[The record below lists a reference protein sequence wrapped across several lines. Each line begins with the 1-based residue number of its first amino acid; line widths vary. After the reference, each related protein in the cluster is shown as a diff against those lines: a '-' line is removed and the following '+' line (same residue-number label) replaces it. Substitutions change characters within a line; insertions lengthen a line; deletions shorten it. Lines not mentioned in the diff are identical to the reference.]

1 MRLMEPFYN
10 EVDRYKHK
18 LGTRLGLKFG
28 CEGGLIML
36 TVNVLSNRALKGLID
51 GVLSV
56 SLVFLLST
64 LDVSDAGLF
73 SSAYAQNSELST
85 KATIVIETDSS
96 SAATKGRTLKV
107 THYKD
112 TQCSRPGK
120 TDKLFRKNFA
130 DDNHQFKP
138 LVVETD
144 VPFIFQ
150 VSYLEKRRNES
161 RSCVAISSVDL
172 KPNRRYSAIFKVVGE
187 VVGCNIS
194 VFDVTDSTADQGSE
208 NVPIVDA
215 EPELTC
221 AKVGKFGYKS
231 GTPVY
236 SYNDRL

>member
-1 MRLMEPFYN
+1 
-10 EVDRYKHK
+10 
-18 LGTRLGLKFG
+18 
-28 CEGGLIML
+28 ML
-36 TVNVLSNRALKGLID
+36 TVNIFSNRALKGLID
-51 GVLSV
+51 GVFSV
-56 SLVFLLST
+56 SFVFLLST
-64 LDVSDAGLF
+64 LNVSGAGLF
-73 SSAYAQNSELST
+73 SSAYAQNSELPT
-85 KATIVIETDSS
+85 TATIVIETDTRSS
-96 SAATKGRTLKV
+96 ATKGRALKV
-107 THYKD
+107 THYQD
-112 TQCSRPGK
+112 TQCNRRGK

-130 DDNHQFKP
+130 GDNHAFKP
-138 LVVETD
+138 FIVETD
-144 VPFIFQ
+144 TPFIFQ
-150 VSYLEKRRNES
+150 VSYVEKRRNES

-194 VFDVTDSTADQGSE
+194 VFDVTDSTADQDSE